1 MARKFRNL
9 YLTKKERFGI
19 YLVTPALIVLAVVY
33 IYPLIY
39 NVDLSFSRW
48 DLASGIPKQYVAFQ
62 NYQNLFSSETFR
74 KVLYNTL
81 FFTLVSVPLEFVLG
95 LILALMLNQD
105 IKGKNAIITVLS
117 LPMMIAPVVAALTWK
132 WVYAYDYGVL
142 NFLLNRLFGMEPI
155 LWMSDKNIAMYS
167 VIIADVWITT
177 PFMMLILYAGLQMI
191 PTELY
196 EAAKVDG
203 ASSWQMFRYV
213 TLPSMK
219 NVLLVALM
227 IRTIDAFTKLFDV
240 VYVITGGGPAYATE
254 VLPTYAYKVGLK
266 FFRLGSG
273 AAISMI
279 TLLVAAILIT
289 IMLRVSKGGRS

>member
-1 MARKFRNL
+1 LARKFRNL

-62 NYQNLFSSETFR
+62 NYQNLFSSEIFR

>member
-1 MARKFRNL
+1 LGEKLRKT
-9 YLTKKERFGI
+9 YLTKEERFGI
-19 YLVTPALIVLAVVY
+19 FLVTPALTILALVY

-39 NVDLSFSRW
+39 NIDLSFSRW
-48 DLASGIPKQYVAFQ
+48 DLAAGTPKQYVGFQ
-62 NYQNLFSSETFR
+62 NYQELFSNETFL

-95 LILALMLNQD
+95 LILALILNQ
-105 IKGKNAIITVLS
+105 KVRGKNAIMTIIS
-117 LPMMIAPVVAALTWK
+117 LPMMIAPVIAALTWR

-142 NFLLNRLFGMEPI
+142 NFLLDKLFGIEPI
-155 LWMSDKNIAMYS
+155 LWISDKNIAMYS

-177 PFMMLILYAGLQMI
+177 PFMMLIIYAGLQMI

-203 ASSWQMFRYV
+203 ASTWQMFRHV

-266 FFRLGSG
+266 FFRLGRG
-273 AAISMI
+273 AAISLI
-279 TLLVAAILIT
+279 TMLVAAIIIT
-289 IMLRVSKGGRS
+289 IMLRASKRRS

>member
-240 VYVITGGGPAYATE
+240 VYVITGGGPAYAT
-254 VLPTYAYKVGLK
+254 
-266 FFRLGSG
+266 
-273 AAISMI
+273 
-279 TLLVAAILIT
+279 
-289 IMLRVSKGGRS
+289 